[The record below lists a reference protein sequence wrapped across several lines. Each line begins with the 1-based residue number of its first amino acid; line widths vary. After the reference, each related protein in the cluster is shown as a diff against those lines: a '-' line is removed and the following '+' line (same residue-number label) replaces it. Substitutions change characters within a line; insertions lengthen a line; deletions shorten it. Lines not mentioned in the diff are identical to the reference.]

1 MPHQWPTFL
10 GPIHCLLKQ
19 ATSWRPCSSRDII
32 ISVASEMS
40 QESKRNSQL
49 PVQVHSDLQLLFYDK
64 MSMLMKRYIGS
75 VTQSSN
81 ETPPTKTIQTSEDMY
96 DLSLSLL
103 PQQLHRLIAVVADGN
118 IKTSLATSSNPDL
131 DASWRQRQLGVHNA
145 HQKGFSEWGPQND
158 YLRMILQAIIS

>member
-1 MPHQWPTFL
+1 ML
-10 GPIHCLLKQ
+10 GVGVLKIDHYN
-19 ATSWRPCSSRDII
+19 DICTQRLQDFG
-32 ISVASEMS
+32 SDQQCKNVWKCEYS
-40 QESKRNSQL
+40 QSQ
-49 PVQVHSDLQLLFYDK
+49 
-64 MSMLMKRYIGS
+64 SMLMKRYIGS